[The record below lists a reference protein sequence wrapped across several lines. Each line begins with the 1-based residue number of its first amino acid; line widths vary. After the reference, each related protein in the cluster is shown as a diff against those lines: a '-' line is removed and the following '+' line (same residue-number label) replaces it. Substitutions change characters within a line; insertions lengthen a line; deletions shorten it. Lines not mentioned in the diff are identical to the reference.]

1 MAAAAAV
8 LIKHIAE
15 REQLRTSKSINIE
28 LKKRVNNLS
37 EIRWKKK
44 SIEKESERLWEGE
57 SEIDIIDQLYVW

>member
-15 REQLRTSKSINIE
+15 REQLRTPSHSILNW
-28 LKKRVNNLS
+28 KKRVNNLS